1 MARQEVIFR
10 EAQASDA
17 AGVIAFFDQVGRES
31 DYLIMDDTGY
41 QGTEAALAKSL
52 EDSSVLANQLCLLA
66 LVDEEVIGM
75 LNIRAGRQLRIEHIG
90 DVFIAVRKS
99 YWGYGIG
106 RILMEEA
113 LDWAVHSGII
123 RRLELTVQ
131 VRNQRAIA
139 LYEQFGFER
148 EGTQQ
153 RGAKTENGE
162 FLDVYLMGKLIDEE
176 SE

>member
-1 MARQEVIFR
+1 MLKKEVVFR
-10 EAQASDA
+10 EASQADA
-17 AGVIAFFDQVGRES
+17 ASIIAFFNQVGRES
-31 DYLIMDDTGY
+31 DYLIMDENGY
-41 QGTEAALAKSL
+41 QGTEKALAQSL
-52 EDSSVLANQLCLLA
+52 EDSLKLINQLCLLA

-90 DVFIAVRKS
+90 DVFIAVRKN
-99 YWGYGIG
+99 YWGHGIG
-106 RILMEEA
+106 HILMEEA
-113 LDWAVHSGII
+113 VDWAVHSGII

-139 LYEQFGFER
+139 LYEQFGFEI
-148 EGTQQ
+148 EGTQK

-176 SE
+176 GE